1 MLFMVIEQFK
11 NSDGKEVYDRF
22 REKGRMMP
30 EGLNYVA
37 SWTESSGG
45 RCFQVMECYDAE
57 LLQKWTSNW
66 EDIVDFEFT
75 PVLSSEDMSKKMINK
90 I

>member
-11 NSDGKEVYDRF
+11 NRNGKEVYDRF
-22 REKGRMMP
+22 GEKGRMMP

-45 RCFQVMECYDAE
+45 RCFQVMECDEAE
-57 LLQKWTSNW
+57 LLQKWASNW
-66 EDIVDFEFT
+66 EDIVDLEFI
-75 PVLSSEDMSKKMINK
+75 PVLSSEKMSEKMANK